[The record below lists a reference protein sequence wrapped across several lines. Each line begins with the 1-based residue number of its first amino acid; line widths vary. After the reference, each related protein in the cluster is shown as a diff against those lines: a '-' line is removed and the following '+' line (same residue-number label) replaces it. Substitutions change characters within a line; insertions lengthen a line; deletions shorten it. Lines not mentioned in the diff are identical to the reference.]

1 MKNDI
6 IKVVVIEPHKGTMH
20 TGIAYL
26 KGMGLKR
33 GAIGTAVAH
42 DSHYMILAG
51 TNDEDIILAANEIA
65 KMQGGKIY
73 VENGKV
79 KASLALPIANLMTDE
94 DSNEVI
100 RKMKKLKN
108 MIEVNEGIDPYMNLS
123 FVSLP
128 VIGDIR
134 LLPSG
139 AFDVKRWKVI
149 SQEELEKRKNKK
161 MVNFSLA

>member
-1 MKNDI
+1 
-6 IKVVVIEPHKGTMH
+6 MH

-33 GAIGTAVAH
+33 GAIGTTVAH

-73 VENGKV
+73 VENGKI

-100 RKMKKLKN
+100 RKMKELKN

-139 AFDVKRWKVI
+139 AFDVKSWKVI
-149 SQEELEKRKNKK
+149 SQEELEK
-161 MVNFSLA
+161 

>member
-33 GAIGTAVAH
+33 GAIGTTVAH

-73 VENGKV
+73 VENGK
-79 KASLALPIANLMTDE
+79 I
-94 DSNEVI
+94 
-100 RKMKKLKN
+100 KK
-108 MIEVNEGIDPYMNLS
+108 
-123 FVSLP
+123 
-128 VIGDIR
+128 
-134 LLPSG
+134 
-139 AFDVKRWKVI
+139 W
-149 SQEELEKRKNKK
+149 
-161 MVNFSLA
+161 

>member
-20 TGIAYL
+20 TGIA
-26 KGMGLKR
+26 
-33 GAIGTAVAH
+33 
-42 DSHYMILAG
+42 
-51 TNDEDIILAANEIA
+51 
-65 KMQGGKIY
+65 
-73 VENGKV
+73 
-79 KASLALPIANLMTDE
+79 NLMTDE

-100 RKMKKLKN
+100 RKMKELKN
-108 MIEVNEGIDPYMNLS
+108 MVEVNEGIDPYMNLS

-149 SQEELEKRKNKK
+149 SQEELNLFSTLQDVEKK
-161 MVNFSLA
+161 